1 MSGIILMAV
10 ITIAIVGLIVTLVS
24 RYKKCP
30 SDKLLVVFGRVG
42 SNKDGG
48 KASAK
53 TLRGGGA
60 FIWPVI
66 QGYGFL
72 DLKPMTLDV
81 DLTGALSIQNIRV
94 DVPSTFTISISGE
107 ENIKE
112 NASEKLLGLGK
123 KEIEELARDIIF
135 GQLRLVVS
143 QMTIEELNTNR
154 DKFLGSI
161 KDNLE
166 DELIKVGLK
175 LINVNIKDIKDESGY
190 IEALGQE
197 NASQAI
203 NEAKKSVA
211 EKNKDGAI
219 GVAEASREERVSVA
233 NSNNQAEIGE
243 AKAEQLK
250 RVDVSEANASA
261 VEGENKAKITVAEST
276 AEKEVAEANARKLS
290 ETAQKVADANVLKDS
305 YKSEKDAETARA
317 ERDKASYY
325 ADEIVPAETAK
336 QKIEIQAEA
345 QAEQTRKVAK
355 GEADAV
361 FMKMD
366 AEARGTLEIMSKQA
380 KGFKEQIAAAGSAD
394 NSVKLAIVDKLETLY
409 DIQSQ
414 AIKGIKIDKLTVW
427 ESGNG
432 GGKGGGNS
440 TSNFVEGF
448 MKSFPGYK
456 DVFTQAGVEMPAFL
470 QGAGEKEA
478 EIIKAHKNPENGPTK
493 ELLTEN

>member
-1 MSGIILMAV
+1 MSGIILMSVVA
-10 ITIAIVGLIVTLVS
+10 IAIFGLIVTLVA

-30 SDKLLVVFGRVG
+30 SDKLLVVYGRVG
-42 SNKDGG
+42 SNKEGG

-81 DLTGALSIQNIRV
+81 NLTGALSKQNIRV

-107 ENIKE
+107 EKIKE
-112 NASEKLLGLGK
+112 NASEKLLGLEK
-123 KEIEELARDIIF
+123 RSIEELARDIIF

-143 QMTIEELNTNR
+143 QMTIEELNSNR

-166 DELIKVGLK
+166 DELTKVGLK
-175 LINVNIKDIKDESGY
+175 LLNVNIKDITDESGY

-211 EKNKDGAI
+211 ERNKDGAI
-219 GVAEASREERVSVA
+219 GVAEASKEERINVA
-233 NSNNQAEIGE
+233 QSNNFAQIGE
-243 AKAEQLK
+243 AEAEQSK
-250 RVDVSEANASA
+250 RIKVSEADATA
-261 VEGENKAKITVAEST
+261 VEGENKARITVAKST
-276 AEKEVAEANARKLS
+276 AAKEVAEAEARKLS
-290 ETAQKVADANVLKDS
+290 ETAQKVANANVLKDS
-305 YKSEKDAETARA
+305 YQAEEDAEKARA
-317 ERDKASYY
+317 KKDKASYY
-325 ADEIVPAETAK
+325 ANVIVPAETEK
-336 QKIEIQAEA
+336 EKVEINAEA
-345 QAEQTRKVAK
+345 KAEETRRIAK
-355 GEADAV
+355 GEADAI
-361 FMKMD
+361 FMKME
-366 AEARGTLEIMSKQA
+366 AEAKGTLEIMSKQA
-380 KGFKEQIAAAGSAD
+380 EGFKQQIEAAGSAD

-409 DIQSQ
+409 DIQSK
-414 AIKGIKIDKLTVW
+414 AISGIKIDKLTVW

-432 GGKGGGNS
+432 GKGGSS
-440 TSNFVEGF
+440 TSNFVDGF

-456 DVFTQAGVEMPAFL
+456 SIFEQAGVEMPAFL
-470 QGAGEKEA
+470 QGAGEKQN
-478 EIIKAHKNPENGPTK
+478 EINKTHEKENTEPQ
-493 ELLTEN
+493 LLTED